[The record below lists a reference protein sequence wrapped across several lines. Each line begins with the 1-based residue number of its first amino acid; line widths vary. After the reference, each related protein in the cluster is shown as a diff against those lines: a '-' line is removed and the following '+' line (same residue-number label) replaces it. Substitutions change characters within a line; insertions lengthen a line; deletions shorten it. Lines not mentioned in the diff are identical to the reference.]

1 MVVSGG
7 KGLKR
12 AAKKRVTADFYDFLT
27 FPTPALA
34 ESENFAGGPFRSNV
48 RAFLTKHALLPP
60 PSALFPHLLTWQIV
74 FRVGELTEGPDA
86 PVVCLDVV
94 EEDVAR
100 SRSVYCDQ
108 CRVFG
113 ELTRQYFS
121 RFFFSM
127 NRFGFIA
134 FFRFLFGSRLLEN
147 MQTEKN
153 ESIPRNYRVLFAIW
167 HLFYFYYLL

>member
-1 MVVSGG
+1 MMVVSGG

-27 FPTPALA
+27 FPSPSLA
-34 ESENFAGGPFRSNV
+34 EAENFAGGPFRSNV
-48 RAFLTKHALLPP
+48 RSFLTKHALLPP
-60 PSALFPHLLTWQIV
+60 PYALFPHLLTWQIL
-74 FRVGELTEGPDA
+74 FRVGELTEGPDS

-113 ELTRQYFS
+113 ELTRQ
-121 RFFFSM
+121 
-127 NRFGFIA
+127 
-134 FFRFLFGSRLLEN
+134 
-147 MQTEKN
+147 
-153 ESIPRNYRVLFAIW
+153 
-167 HLFYFYYLL
+167 